1 MEGASDY
8 DADIEEA
15 GMTTMT
21 SHTGSPSQVTEA
33 AQPVPASPLDAEDL
47 RARVDRALAAL
58 LDRELSALGF
68 LGADAGPVTDALT
81 RFAMEGGKR
90 LRPAFV
96 YWGYRG
102 AGGAADGPAADAAIR
117 AACSVELLHVCA
129 LIHDDIM
136 DGSEVRRGR
145 PAMHVGF
152 AGLHRGHAWRGD
164 PAAFGEGAAMLMGDL
179 AFTWADVA
187 LSEAGLADDRLA
199 AALRVFNR
207 LRSELMGGQ
216 YLDLVEARRGSPDED
231 AVRRVLTYKSGKYTI
246 ERPLHLGHALAA
258 GPPALAGDYSA
269 YGLPLGEAFQ
279 LRDDILGVFGAPEV
293 TGKPAGDALR
303 GGEGIS
309 LVILSRRRPDRAGR
323 QVLEGALG
331 NAKLSE
337 DDVAEVR
344 RLLAG
349 CGALEATEARIGELL
364 GEAKTALAAARGID
378 ETARATL
385 AALADHVTDR
395 SA

>member
-1 MEGASDY
+1 
-8 DADIEEA
+8 
-15 GMTTMT
+15 MTTMT
-21 SHTGSPSQVTEA
+21 SRRGSPSQVTEA
-33 AQPVPASPLDAEDL
+33 AQPVPASPLDAEDV
-47 RARVDRALAAL
+47 RARVDRALGAL
-58 LDRELSALGF
+58 LDQELSALGF
-68 LGADAGPVTDALT
+68 LGPDAGPVTDILT

-102 AGGAADGPAADAAIR
+102 AGGPADGPQADAAIK

-129 LIHDDIM
+129 LVHDDIM

-145 PAMHVGF
+145 PAMHVSF
-152 AGLHRGHAWRGD
+152 AGLHRRRGWRGD
-164 PAAFGEGAAMLMGDL
+164 PAGFGEGAALLMGDL
-179 AFTWADVA
+179 AFTWGDVA
-187 LSEAGLADDRLA
+187 LAEAGLTDDRLA

-216 YLDLVEARRGSPDED
+216 YLDLVEARRGAPDED
-231 AVRRVLTYKSGKYTI
+231 AVRRVLSYKSGRYTI

-258 GPPALAGDYSA
+258 GAPALAADYSA

-279 LRDDILGVFGAPEV
+279 LRDDILGVFGEPEV
-293 TGKPAGDALR
+293 TGKPAGDDLR
-303 GGEGIS
+303 EGKETY
-309 LVILSRRRPDRAGR
+309 LVLLARQRADRAGR
-323 QVLEGALG
+323 QLLEAALG

-337 DDVAEVR
+337 DEVAEVR
-344 RLLAG
+344 RLLQA

-364 GEAKTALAAARGID
+364 AEAKAALAATRGID
-378 ETARATL
+378 ERARATL

>member
-1 MEGASDY
+1 
-8 DADIEEA
+8 
-15 GMTTMT
+15 MTTMT
-21 SHTGSPSQVTEA
+21 SRTGSPRQVTEA
-33 AQPVPASPLDAEDL
+33 AQPVPASPLDAEDV
-47 RARVDRALAAL
+47 RARVDRALGAL
-58 LDRELSALGF
+58 LDQELSALGF
-68 LGADAGPVTDALT
+68 LGPDAGPVTDILT

-102 AGGAADGPAADAAIR
+102 AGGPADGPQADAAIK

-129 LIHDDIM
+129 LVHDDIM

-145 PAMHVGF
+145 PAMHVSF
-152 AGLHRGHAWRGD
+152 AGLHRRRGWRGD
-164 PAAFGEGAAMLMGDL
+164 PAGFGEGAALLMGDL

-187 LSEAGLADDRLA
+187 LAEAGLTDERLA

-216 YLDLVEARRGSPDED
+216 YLDLVEARRGAPDED
-231 AVRRVLTYKSGKYTI
+231 AVRRVLSYKSGRYTI

-258 GPPALAGDYSA
+258 GAPALAADYSA

-279 LRDDILGVFGAPEV
+279 LRDDILGVFGEPEV
-293 TGKPAGDALR
+293 TGKPAGDDLR
-303 GGEGIS
+303 EGKETY
-309 LVILSRRRPDRAGR
+309 LVLLARQRADRAGR
-323 QVLEGALG
+323 QLLEAALG
-331 NAKLSE
+331 NAKLSVDE
-337 DDVAEVR
+337 VAEVR
-344 RLLAG
+344 RLLQA

-364 GEAKTALAAARGID
+364 AEAKAALAATRGID
-378 ETARATL
+378 ERARATL

>member
-1 MEGASDY
+1 
-8 DADIEEA
+8 
-15 GMTTMT
+15 MTTMT
-21 SHTGSPSQVTEA
+21 SRTGSPSQVTEA
-33 AQPVPASPLDAEDL
+33 AQPVPASPLDAEDV
-47 RARVDRALAAL
+47 RARVDRALGAL
-58 LDRELSALGF
+58 LDQELSALGF
-68 LGADAGPVTDALT
+68 LGPDAGPVTDILT

-102 AGGAADGPAADAAIR
+102 AGGPAAGPQADAAIK

-129 LIHDDIM
+129 LVHDDIM

-145 PAMHVGF
+145 PAMHVSF
-152 AGLHRGHAWRGD
+152 AGLHRRRGWRGD
-164 PAAFGEGAAMLMGDL
+164 PAGFGEGAAMLMGDL

-187 LSEAGLADDRLA
+187 LAEAGLTDDRLA

-216 YLDLVEARRGSPDED
+216 YLDLVEARRGAPDED
-231 AVRRVLTYKSGKYTI
+231 AVRRVLTYKSGRYTI

-258 GPPALAGDYSA
+258 GAPALAADYSA

-279 LRDDILGVFGAPEV
+279 LRDDILGVFGEPEV
-293 TGKPAGDALR
+293 TGKPAGDDLR
-303 GGEGIS
+303 EGKETY
-309 LVILSRRRPDRAGR
+309 LVLLARQRADRAGR
-323 QVLEGALG
+323 QLLEAALG

-337 DDVAEVR
+337 DEVAEVR
-344 RLLAG
+344 RLLQA

-364 GEAKTALAAARGID
+364 AQAKAALAATRGID
-378 ETARATL
+378 ERARATL

>member
-1 MEGASDY
+1 
-8 DADIEEA
+8 
-15 GMTTMT
+15 MTTIA
-21 SHTGSPSQVTEA
+21 SPRGSSSQVTEA
-33 AQPVPASPLDAEDL
+33 APPVPASPLDAEDV
-47 RARVDRALAAL
+47 RARVDRALAAI
-58 LDRELSALGF
+58 LDQELTALGF
-68 LGADAGPVTDALT
+68 LGPDAGPVTDALT
-81 RFAMEGGKR
+81 RFALEGGKR

-102 AGGAADGPAADAAIR
+102 AGGPPGGPEADAAVR
-117 AACSVELLHVCA
+117 AACSVELLHICA

-152 AGLHRGHAWRGD
+152 AGLHRGRAWRGD
-164 PAAFGEGAAMLMGDL
+164 PAAFGAGAAMLMGDL

-187 LSEAGLADDRLA
+187 LAEAGLPDDRLA

-216 YLDLVEARRGSPDED
+216 YLDLVEARRGASDED

-258 GPPALAGDYSA
+258 GAPALAEAYSA

-279 LRDDILGVFGAPEV
+279 LRDDVLGVFGSPEV
-293 TGKPAGDALR
+293 TGKPAGDDLR
-303 GGEGIS
+303 EGKETY
-309 LVILSRRRPDRAGR
+309 LVMLTRRRAGPAGR
-323 QVLEGALG
+323 QLLEGALG

-337 DDVAEVR
+337 DEVAEVR
-344 RLLAG
+344 RLIAG
-349 CGALEATEARIGELL
+349 CGALEATEARIGQLL
-364 GEAKTALAAARGID
+364 AQAKAALAATRGID

>member
-1 MEGASDY
+1 MSAIASSR
-8 DADIEEA
+8 
-15 GMTTMT
+15 GT
-21 SHTGSPSQVTEA
+21 PSQVTEA
-33 AQPVPASPLDAEDL
+33 DPPVSASPLDAEDL

-58 LDRELSALGF
+58 LDRELTALGF
-68 LGADAGPVTDALT
+68 LGTNAGPVTEALT
-81 RFAMEGGKR
+81 RFALEGGKR

-96 YWGYRG
+96 WWGYRG
-102 AGGAADGPAADAAIR
+102 AGGAALGPAADAAIQ

-152 AGLHRGHAWRGD
+152 AGLHRGRGWRGD

-187 LSEAGLADDRLA
+187 LSEAGLPDDRLA
-199 AALRVFNR
+199 ATLRVFNR

-216 YLDLVEARRGSPDED
+216 YLDLVEARRGAPDED

-246 ERPLHLGHALAA
+246 ERPLHLGLALAA
-258 GPPALAGDYSA
+258 SDPGLAAAYSA

-279 LRDDILGVFGAPEV
+279 LRDDLLGVFGSPEV
-293 TGKPAGDALR
+293 TGKPAGDDLR
-303 GGEGIS
+303 EGKETY
-309 LVILSRRRPDRAGR
+309 LVMLARQRADGAGR
-323 QVLEGALG
+323 RLLEGALG

-337 DDVAEVR
+337 DEVADLR
-344 RLLAG
+344 RLITG
-349 CGALEATEARIGELL
+349 CGALAATEARIGQLL
-364 GEAKTALAAARGID
+364 AEAKAALAGVRGID
-378 ETARATL
+378 EAARSTL

>member
-1 MEGASDY
+1 V
-8 DADIEEA
+8 
-15 GMTTMT
+15 TTT
-21 SHTGSPSQVTEA
+21 RGTGSQVTE
-33 AQPVPASPLDAEDL
+33 AQPVPASPLDAEDV

-58 LDRELSALGF
+58 LDQELSALGF
-68 LGADAGPVTDALT
+68 LGPDAGPVTDILT

-102 AGGAADGPAADAAIR
+102 AGGPADGPEADAAVK

-152 AGLHRGHAWRGD
+152 AGLHRDRGWRGD

-187 LSEAGLADDRLA
+187 LADAGLADDRLA

-216 YLDLVEARRGSPDED
+216 YLDLVEARRGAPDED

-246 ERPLHLGHALAA
+246 ERPLHLGHALA
-258 GPPALAGDYSA
+258 GGTPALAREYSA

-279 LRDDILGVFGAPEV
+279 LRDDILGVFGSPEV
-293 TGKPAGDALR
+293 TGKPAGDDLR
-303 GGEGIS
+303 EGKETY
-309 LVILSRRRPDRAGR
+309 LVMLARRRADPAGR
-323 QVLEGALG
+323 QLLEAALG

-344 RLLAG
+344 RLLSS

-364 GEAKTALAAARGID
+364 AEAKAALAAARGID

-385 AALADHVTDR
+385 AALAGHVTDR

>member
-1 MEGASDY
+1 
-8 DADIEEA
+8 
-15 GMTTMT
+15 MTTIT
-21 SHTGSPSQVTEA
+21 SPRGSSRQVTEP
-33 AQPVPASPLDAEDL
+33 AQPAPASPLDVEDL

-58 LDRELSALGF
+58 LHQELTALGF

-81 RFAMEGGKR
+81 RFALEGGKR

-96 YWGYRG
+96 WWGYRG
-102 AGGAADGPAADAAIR
+102 AGGAPDGPDAEAAIR
-117 AACSVELLHVCA
+117 ASCSVELLHVCA

-152 AGLHRGHAWRGD
+152 AGLHRRLAWRGD
-164 PAAFGEGAAMLMGDL
+164 PAAFGQGAAMLMGDL

-187 LSEAGLADDRLA
+187 LAEAGLADDRLA
-199 AALRVFNR
+199 AALKAFNR

-216 YLDLVEARRGSPDED
+216 YLDLVEARRGAPDED

-246 ERPLHLGHALAA
+246 ERPLHLGLALAA
-258 GPPALAGDYSA
+258 GAAGPPGLAAAYSA

-293 TGKPAGDALR
+293 TGKPAGDDLR
-303 GGEGIS
+303 EGKETY
-309 LVILSRRRPDRAGR
+309 LVMLARRRAGQADR
-323 QVLEGALG
+323 QLLEGALG

-337 DDVAEVR
+337 DEVAELR
-344 RLLAG
+344 RLITG
-349 CGALEATEARIGELL
+349 CGALEATEARIAELL
-364 GEAKTALAAARGID
+364 AQAKTALAAARGIA
-378 ETARATL
+378 EPARQAL

>member
-1 MEGASDY
+1 M
-8 DADIEEA
+8 
-15 GMTTMT
+15 
-21 SHTGSPSQVTEA
+21 SQVP
-33 AQPVPASPLDAEDL
+33 QPVPASPLDAEGV

-68 LGADAGPVTDALT
+68 LGADAGPVTAALT
-81 RFAMEGGKR
+81 RFALEGGKR

-102 AGGAADGPAADAAIR
+102 AGGAPTGPQAEAAIR
-117 AACSVELLHVCA
+117 AACSVELLHICA

-152 AGLHRGHAWRGD
+152 ASLHRGRGWRGD

-187 LSEAGLADDRLA
+187 LAEAGLPDDRLA

-216 YLDLVEARRGSPDED
+216 YLDLVEARRGAPDED

-246 ERPLHLGHALAA
+246 ERPLHLGL
-258 GPPALAGDYSA
+258 ALAGGDPGLAAAYSA

-279 LRDDILGVFGAPEV
+279 LRDDLLGVFGSPEV
-293 TGKPAGDALR
+293 TGKPAGDDLR
-303 GGEGIS
+303 EGKETY
-309 LVILSRRRPDRAGR
+309 LVMLARQRAGRAGR
-323 QVLEGALG
+323 QLLESALG

-337 DDVAEVR
+337 DEVADLR
-344 RLLAG
+344 RLIAG
-349 CGALEATEARIGELL
+349 CGAVEATEARIAELL
-364 GEAKTALAAARGID
+364 AQAKAALAAADGVD

-395 SA
+395 NS

>member
-1 MEGASDY
+1 MSDRT
-8 DADIEEA
+8 D
-15 GMTTMT
+15 
-21 SHTGSPSQVTEA
+21 
-33 AQPVPASPLDAEDL
+33 PVPAVPLDAEDL
-47 RARVDRALAAL
+47 RARVDRALADL
-58 LDRELSALGF
+58 LGRELSALGF

-81 RFAMEGGKR
+81 RFSLEGGKR

-102 AGGAADGPAADAAIR
+102 AGGAADGPAAEAAVQ

-152 AGLHRGHAWRGD
+152 AALHRRRAWRGD

-187 LSEAGLADDRLA
+187 LADAGLPDDRLA
-199 AALRVFNR
+199 AALLVFNR

-216 YLDLVEARRGSPDED
+216 YLDLVEARRGAPDED

-246 ERPLHLGHALAA
+246 ERPLHLGLALAA
-258 GPPALAGDYSA
+258 GPPALAAAYSA

-293 TGKPAGDALR
+293 TGKPAGDDLR
-303 GGEGIS
+303 EGKETY
-309 LVILSRRRPDRAGR
+309 LVMLARQRAGQAGR
-323 QVLEGALG
+323 QLLERALG

-337 DDVAEVR
+337 DDVAELR
-344 RLLAG
+344 RLITG
-349 CGALEATEARIGELL
+349 CGALEATEDRIAGLL
-364 GEAKTALAAARGID
+364 AEAKDALAAADGIA
-378 ETARATL
+378 EPARDVL

-395 SA
+395 NA

>member
-1 MEGASDY
+1 
-8 DADIEEA
+8 
-15 GMTTMT
+15 MTTMT
-21 SHTGSPSQVTEA
+21 SRTGSPSQVTEA
-33 AQPVPASPLDAEDL
+33 AQPVPASPLDAEDV
-47 RARVDRALAAL
+47 RARVDRALGAL
-58 LDRELSALGF
+58 LDQELSALGF
-68 LGADAGPVTDALT
+68 LGPDAGPVTDILT

-102 AGGAADGPAADAAIR
+102 AGGPADGPQADAAIK

-129 LIHDDIM
+129 LVHDDIM

-145 PAMHVGF
+145 PAMHVSF
-152 AGLHRGHAWRGD
+152 AGLHRRRGWRGD
-164 PAAFGEGAAMLMGDL
+164 PAGFGEGAALLMGDL

-187 LSEAGLADDRLA
+187 LAEAGLTDERLA

-216 YLDLVEARRGSPDED
+216 YLDLVEARRGAPDED
-231 AVRRVLTYKSGKYTI
+231 AVRRVLSYKSGRYTI

-258 GPPALAGDYSA
+258 GAPALAADYSA

-279 LRDDILGVFGAPEV
+279 LRDDILGVFGEPEV
-293 TGKPAGDALR
+293 TGKPAGDDLR
-303 GGEGIS
+303 EGKETY
-309 LVILSRRRPDRAGR
+309 LVLLARQRADRAGR
-323 QVLEGALG
+323 QLLEAALG
-331 NAKLSE
+331 NAKLSVDE
-337 DDVAEVR
+337 VAEVR
-344 RLLAG
+344 RLLQA

-364 GEAKTALAAARGID
+364 AEAKAALAATRGID
-378 ETARATL
+378 ERARATL

>member
-1 MEGASDY
+1 
-8 DADIEEA
+8 
-15 GMTTMT
+15 MTTMT
-21 SHTGSPSQVTEA
+21 SRRGSPSQVTEA
-33 AQPVPASPLDAEDL
+33 AQPVPASPLDAEDV
-47 RARVDRALAAL
+47 RARVDRALGAL
-58 LDRELSALGF
+58 LDQELSALGF
-68 LGADAGPVTDALT
+68 LGPDAGPVTDILT

-102 AGGAADGPAADAAIR
+102 AGGPADGPQADAAIK

-129 LIHDDIM
+129 LVHDDIM

-145 PAMHVGF
+145 PAMHVSF
-152 AGLHRGHAWRGD
+152 AGLHRRRGWRGD
-164 PAAFGEGAAMLMGDL
+164 PAGFGEGAALLMGDL
-179 AFTWADVA
+179 AFTWGDVA
-187 LSEAGLADDRLA
+187 LAEAGLTDDRLA

-216 YLDLVEARRGSPDED
+216 YLDLVEARRGAPDED
-231 AVRRVLTYKSGKYTI
+231 AVRRVLSYKSGRYTI

-258 GPPALAGDYSA
+258 GAPALAADYSA

-279 LRDDILGVFGAPEV
+279 LRDDILGVFGEPEV
-293 TGKPAGDALR
+293 TGKPAGDDLR
-303 GGEGIS
+303 EGKETY
-309 LVILSRRRPDRAGR
+309 LVLLARQRADRAGR
-323 QVLEGALG
+323 QLLEAALG

-337 DDVAEVR
+337 DEVAEVR
-344 RLLAG
+344 RLLQAW
-349 CGALEATEARIGELL
+349 GALEATEARIGELL
-364 GEAKTALAAARGID
+364 AEAKAALAATRGID
-378 ETARATL
+378 ERARATL

>member
-1 MEGASDY
+1 
-8 DADIEEA
+8 
-15 GMTTMT
+15 MTTMT
-21 SHTGSPSQVTEA
+21 SRTGSPSQVTEA
-33 AQPVPASPLDAEDL
+33 AQPVPASPLDAEDV
-47 RARVDRALAAL
+47 RARVDRALGAL
-58 LDRELSALGF
+58 LDQELSALGF
-68 LGADAGPVTDALT
+68 LGPDAGPVTDILT

-102 AGGAADGPAADAAIR
+102 AGGPADGPQADAAIK

-129 LIHDDIM
+129 LVHDDIM

-145 PAMHVGF
+145 PAMHVSF
-152 AGLHRGHAWRGD
+152 AGLHRRRGWRGD
-164 PAAFGEGAAMLMGDL
+164 PAGFGEGAALLMGDL

-187 LSEAGLADDRLA
+187 LAEAGLTDERLA

-216 YLDLVEARRGSPDED
+216 YLDLVEARRGAPDED
-231 AVRRVLTYKSGKYTI
+231 AVRRVLSYKSGRYTI

-258 GPPALAGDYSA
+258 GAPALAADYSA

-279 LRDDILGVFGAPEV
+279 LRDDILGVFGEPEV
-293 TGKPAGDALR
+293 TGKPAGDDLR
-303 GGEGIS
+303 EGKETY
-309 LVILSRRRPDRAGR
+309 LVLLARQRADRAGR
-323 QVLEGALG
+323 QLLEAALG
-331 NAKLSE
+331 NAKLSGDE
-337 DDVAEVR
+337 VAEVR
-344 RLLAG
+344 RLLQA

-364 GEAKTALAAARGID
+364 AEAKAALAATRGID
-378 ETARATL
+378 GRARATL

>member
-1 MEGASDY
+1 
-8 DADIEEA
+8 
-15 GMTTMT
+15 MT
-21 SHTGSPSQVTEA
+21 SRTGSPSQVTEA
-33 AQPVPASPLDAEDL
+33 AQPVPASPLDAEDV
-47 RARVDRALAAL
+47 RARVDRALGAL
-58 LDRELSALGF
+58 LDQELSALGF
-68 LGADAGPVTDALT
+68 LGPDAGPVTDILT

-102 AGGAADGPAADAAIR
+102 AGGPADGPQADAAIK

-129 LIHDDIM
+129 LVHDDIM

-145 PAMHVGF
+145 PAMHVSF
-152 AGLHRGHAWRGD
+152 AGLHRRRGWRGD
-164 PAAFGEGAAMLMGDL
+164 PAGFGEGAALLMGDL
-179 AFTWADVA
+179 AFTWGDVA
-187 LSEAGLADDRLA
+187 LAEAGLTDDRLA

-216 YLDLVEARRGSPDED
+216 YLDLVEARRGAPDED
-231 AVRRVLTYKSGKYTI
+231 AVRRVLSYKSGRYTI

-258 GPPALAGDYSA
+258 GAPALAADYSA

-279 LRDDILGVFGAPEV
+279 LRDDILGVFGEPEV
-293 TGKPAGDALR
+293 TGKPAGDDLR
-303 GGEGIS
+303 EGKETY
-309 LVILSRRRPDRAGR
+309 LVLLARQRADRAGR
-323 QVLEGALG
+323 QLLEAALG

-337 DDVAEVR
+337 DEVAEVR
-344 RLLAG
+344 RLLQA
-349 CGALEATEARIGELL
+349 CGALEATEARIGEVLA
-364 GEAKTALAAARGID
+364 EAKAALAATRGID
-378 ETARATL
+378 ERARATL

>member
-1 MEGASDY
+1 
-8 DADIEEA
+8 
-15 GMTTMT
+15 MTTVT
-21 SHTGSPSQVTEA
+21 SRRGSPSQVTEA

-58 LDRELSALGF
+58 LDQELTALGF
-68 LGADAGPVTDALT
+68 LGADAGPVADALT
-81 RFAMEGGKR
+81 RFALEGGKR

-102 AGGAADGPAADAAIR
+102 AGGAATGPDAEAAIR
-117 AACSVELLHVCA
+117 ASCSVELLHICA

-152 AGLHRGHAWRGD
+152 AGLHRGRAWRGD

-187 LSEAGLADDRLA
+187 LAEAGLADDRLA

-216 YLDLVEARRGSPDED
+216 YLDLVEARRGAPDED

-258 GPPALAGDYSA
+258 GGPGLAAAYSA

-293 TGKPAGDALR
+293 TGKPAGDDLR
-303 GGEGIS
+303 EGKETY
-309 LVILSRRRPDRAGR
+309 LVMLARGRADRAGR
-323 QVLEGALG
+323 QLLEGALG

-337 DDVAEVR
+337 DDVAELR
-344 RLLAG
+344 RLITG

-364 GEAKTALAAARGID
+364 AQAKAALAAARGID

>member
-1 MEGASDY
+1 
-8 DADIEEA
+8 
-15 GMTTMT
+15 MTTT
-21 SHTGSPSQVTEA
+21 ATPTGSFSQVTEA
-33 AQPVPASPLDAEDL
+33 APPSASPLDAEDV
-47 RARVDRALAAL
+47 RARVDRALAAIL
-58 LDRELSALGF
+58 HQELTALGF
-68 LGADAGPVTDALT
+68 LGPDAGPVTDALT
-81 RFAMEGGKR
+81 RFALEGGKR

-102 AGGAADGPAADAAIR
+102 AGGAPAGPQAEAAIR
-117 AACSVELLHVCA
+117 AACSVELLHICA

-136 DGSEVRRGR
+136 DGSQVRRGR

-152 AGLHRGHAWRGD
+152 AALHRGRAWRGD
-164 PAAFGEGAAMLMGDL
+164 PAAFGAGAAMLMGDL

-187 LSEAGLADDRLA
+187 LAEAGLADDRLA

-216 YLDLVEARRGSPDED
+216 YLDLVEARRGAPDED

-258 GPPALAGDYSA
+258 GSPALATAYSA

-293 TGKPAGDALR
+293 TGKPAGDDLR
-303 GGEGIS
+303 EGKETY
-309 LVILSRRRPDRAGR
+309 LVMLTRRRAGPAGR
-323 QVLEGALG
+323 QLLEGALG

-337 DDVAEVR
+337 DEVAEVR
-344 RLLAG
+344 RLIAG
-349 CGALEATEARIGELL
+349 CGALQATEARIGQLL
-364 GEAKTALAAARGID
+364 AQAKAALAATRGID

>member
-1 MEGASDY
+1 
-8 DADIEEA
+8 
-15 GMTTMT
+15 MTTVT
-21 SHTGSPSQVTEA
+21 TPREGPRQVTEA

-58 LDRELSALGF
+58 LHQELSALDF
-68 LGADAGPVTDALT
+68 LGDDAGPVTEALT
-81 RFAMEGGKR
+81 RFALSGGKR

-102 AGGAADGPAADAAIR
+102 AGGAAGGPEAEACVR

-152 AGLHRGHAWRGD
+152 AGLHRRLGWRGD

-187 LSEAGLADDRLA
+187 LAEAGLPDDRLA
-199 AALRVFNR
+199 AALRAFNL

-216 YLDLVEARRGSPDED
+216 YLDLVEARRGAPDED

-246 ERPLHLGHALAA
+246 ERPLHLGLALAA
-258 GPPALAGDYSA
+258 GPPALAAGYSA

-279 LRDDILGVFGAPEV
+279 LRDDILGVFGSPEV
-293 TGKPAGDALR
+293 TGKPAGDDLR
-303 GGEGIS
+303 EGKETY
-309 LVILSRRRPDRAGR
+309 LVMQARRRAGR
-323 QVLEGALG
+323 AGRALLEGALG

-337 DDVAEVR
+337 DEVAELR
-344 RLLAG
+344 RLITA

-364 GEAKTALAAARGID
+364 AEAKAALAAAGGID
-378 ETARATL
+378 EAARATL

-395 SA
+395 NA

>member
-1 MEGASDY
+1 
-8 DADIEEA
+8 
-15 GMTTMT
+15 MTTMT
-21 SHTGSPSQVTEA
+21 SRTGSPSQVTEA
-33 AQPVPASPLDAEDL
+33 AQPVPASPLDAEDV
-47 RARVDRALAAL
+47 RARVDRALGAL
-58 LDRELSALGF
+58 LDQELSALGF
-68 LGADAGPVTDALT
+68 LGPDAGPVTDILT

-102 AGGAADGPAADAAIR
+102 AGGPADGPQANAAIT

-129 LIHDDIM
+129 LVHDDIM

-145 PAMHVGF
+145 PAMHVSF
-152 AGLHRGHAWRGD
+152 AGLHRRRGWRGD
-164 PAAFGEGAAMLMGDL
+164 PAGFGEGAAMLMGDL

-187 LSEAGLADDRLA
+187 LAEAGLTDDRLA

-216 YLDLVEARRGSPDED
+216 YLDLVEARRGAPDED
-231 AVRRVLTYKSGKYTI
+231 AVRRVLSYKSGRYTI

-258 GPPALAGDYSA
+258 GAPALAADYSA

-279 LRDDILGVFGAPEV
+279 LRDDILGVFGEPEV
-293 TGKPAGDALR
+293 TGKPAGDDLR
-303 GGEGIS
+303 EGKETY
-309 LVILSRRRPDRAGR
+309 LVLLARQRADRAGR
-323 QVLEGALG
+323 QLLEAALG

-337 DDVAEVR
+337 DEVAEVR
-344 RLLAG
+344 RLLQA

-364 GEAKTALAAARGID
+364 AEAKAALAATRGID
-378 ETARATL
+378 ERARATL

>member
-1 MEGASDY
+1 
-8 DADIEEA
+8 
-15 GMTTMT
+15 MTTLT
-21 SHTGSPSQVTEA
+21 SPREGSRQVTDTPR
-33 AQPVPASPLDAEDL
+33 PVPASPLDAEDL

-68 LGADAGPVTDALT
+68 LGDDAGPVTDALT
-81 RFAMEGGKR
+81 RFALEGGKR

-102 AGGAADGPAADAAIR
+102 AGGAPDGPAAEAAIR

-152 AGLHRGHAWRGD
+152 AGLHRGQGWRGD

-179 AFTWADVA
+179 AFTWADTA
-187 LSEAGLADDRLA
+187 LAEAGLPDDRLA

-216 YLDLVEARRGSPDED
+216 YLDLVEARRGAPEED

-246 ERPLHLGHALAA
+246 ERPLHLGLALAA

-279 LRDDILGVFGAPEV
+279 LRDDLLGVFGAPEE
-293 TGKPAGDALR
+293 TGKPAGDDLR
-303 GGEGIS
+303 EGKETY
-309 LVILSRRRPDRAGR
+309 LVMQARRRADRAGR
-323 QVLEGALG
+323 ALLEGALG

-337 DDVAEVR
+337 DEVAELR
-344 RLLAG
+344 RVIAG
-349 CGALEATEARIGELL
+349 CGAVDATEARIGELL
-364 GEAKTALAAARGID
+364 AEAKAALAATRGID
-378 ETARATL
+378 EAARATL
-385 AALADHVTDR
+385 GALADHVTDR

>member
-1 MEGASDY
+1 
-8 DADIEEA
+8 
-15 GMTTMT
+15 MTTMT
-21 SHTGSPSQVTEA
+21 SRTGSPSQVTEA
-33 AQPVPASPLDAEDL
+33 AQPVPASPLDAEDV
-47 RARVDRALAAL
+47 RARVDRALGAL
-58 LDRELSALGF
+58 LDQELSALGF
-68 LGADAGPVTDALT
+68 LGPDAGPVTDILT

-102 AGGAADGPAADAAIR
+102 AGGPADGPQADAAIK

-129 LIHDDIM
+129 LVHDDIM

-145 PAMHVGF
+145 PAMHVSF
-152 AGLHRGHAWRGD
+152 AGLHRRRGWRGD
-164 PAAFGEGAAMLMGDL
+164 PAGFGEGAALLMGDL
-179 AFTWADVA
+179 AFTWGDVA
-187 LSEAGLADDRLA
+187 LAEAGLTDDRLA

-216 YLDLVEARRGSPDED
+216 YLDLVEARRGAPDED
-231 AVRRVLTYKSGKYTI
+231 AVRRVLSYKSGRYTI

-258 GPPALAGDYSA
+258 GAPALAADYSA

-279 LRDDILGVFGAPEV
+279 LRDDILGVFGEPEV
-293 TGKPAGDALR
+293 TGKPAGDDLR
-303 GGEGIS
+303 EGKETY
-309 LVILSRRRPDRAGR
+309 LVLLARQRADRAGR
-323 QVLEGALG
+323 QLLEAALG

-337 DDVAEVR
+337 DEVAEVR
-344 RLLAG
+344 RLLQAW
-349 CGALEATEARIGELL
+349 GALEATEARIGELL
-364 GEAKTALAAARGID
+364 AEAKAALAATRGID
-378 ETARATL
+378 ERARATL

>member
-1 MEGASDY
+1 VSEAS
-8 DADIEEA
+8 
-15 GMTTMT
+15 
-21 SHTGSPSQVTEA
+21 
-33 AQPVPASPLDAEDL
+33 QPVPASPLDAEDL

-58 LDRELSALGF
+58 LDQELSALGF
-68 LGADAGPVTDALT
+68 LGADAGPVTDALS
-81 RFAMEGGKR
+81 RFALEGGKR

-102 AGGAADGPAADAAIR
+102 ACGPAGGPEADAAIR

-152 AGLHRGHAWRGD
+152 AGLHRALAWRGD

-187 LSEAGLADDRLA
+187 LADAGLPDDRLA

-216 YLDLVEARRGSPDED
+216 YLDLVEARRGAPDEA

-258 GPPALAGDYSA
+258 GAPALAEAYSA

-279 LRDDILGVFGAPEV
+279 LRDDILGVFGSPEV
-293 TGKPAGDALR
+293 TGKPAGDDLR
-303 GGEGIS
+303 EGKETY
-309 LVILSRRRPDRAGR
+309 LVMLTRRRADRAGR
-323 QVLEGALG
+323 QLLEAALG

-337 DDVAEVR
+337 DEVAELR
-344 RLLAG
+344 RLIAG
-349 CGALEATEARIGELL
+349 CGAVDTTEARIGELL
-364 GEAKTALAAARGID
+364 AEAKTALAAARGID
-378 ETARATL
+378 EAARAAL

>member
-1 MEGASDY
+1 
-8 DADIEEA
+8 
-15 GMTTMT
+15 MTTMT
-21 SHTGSPSQVTEA
+21 GSRGSPSQVTDPLEPILA
-33 AQPVPASPLDAEDL
+33 TPLDAEAV
-47 RARVDRALAAL
+47 RTRVDRALAAL
-58 LDRELSALGF
+58 LHQELSALGF
-68 LGADAGPVTDALT
+68 LGEDAGPVSDALT
-81 RFAMEGGKR
+81 RFALESGKR
-90 LRPAFV
+90 LRPAFL

-102 AGGAADGPAADAAIR
+102 AGGAADGQEADAAIR
-117 AACSVELLHVCA
+117 AACSVELLHICA

-152 AGLHRGHAWRGD
+152 AELHRGRSWRGD
-164 PAAFGEGAAMLMGDL
+164 PAAFGEGAAVLMGDL

-187 LSEAGLADDRLA
+187 LAEAGLADDRLA

-216 YLDLVEARRGSPDED
+216 YLHRVEARRGSPDED

-293 TGKPAGDALR
+293 TGKPAGDDLR
-303 GGEGIS
+303 EGKETY
-309 LVILSRRRPDRAGR
+309 LVMLARRRAGRAGR
-323 QVLEGALG
+323 QLLEGALG
-331 NAKLSE
+331 NAKLPE
-337 DDVAEVR
+337 DEVAQLR
-344 RLLAG
+344 RMIAD
-349 CGALEATEARIGELL
+349 CGALAATEARIGELL
-364 GEAKTALAAARGID
+364 AEAKAALAAAGGID
-378 ETARATL
+378 ETARGVL
-385 AALADHVTDR
+385 LALADHVTDR